1 MHHTIVTVH
10 ACIPV
15 GLALHFSNINIII
28 LELKVWVQEPI
39 AVRDLNS
46 IFLDAKEFER
56 GTALVSFQPLP
67 IHYNHPIKSC
77 SMPHTT
83 LSPLS

>member
-1 MHHTIVTVH
+1 MHSSRPCFAFFQYKYYCSQVTVW
-10 ACIPV
+10 AP
-15 GLALHFSNINIII
+15 
-28 LELKVWVQEPI
+28 EPI
-39 AVRDLNS
+39 AVMDLNS

-77 SMPHTT
+77 SVLHTT